1 MNEVARYGDHRKR
14 LKAHNRVWELRR
26 RSGLSREE
34 LTEILRISP
43 RTVYYFEKLH
53 SHMPS
58 LKLAW
63 RIGRV
68 FGVSLEEVFSPEP
81 FGPSPELDPP

>member
-1 MNEVARYGDHRKR
+1 MPGASVNCIIGIMNEVARHGDHRKR

-34 LTEILRISP
+34 LAEILGIRP
-43 RTVYYFEKLH
+43 HTVYYIEELR

-58 LKLAW
+58 LELA
-63 RIGRV
+63 
-68 FGVSLEEVFSPEP
+68 
-81 FGPSPELDPP
+81 